1 MPALAARE
9 KAQILEIQIIKTN
22 TFMGSVKVQRQ
33 EILTSRDHQSDPAT
47 HDQTDW
53 TKRRPDQQP
62 IDGMVT
68 FATAELA

>member
-1 MPALAARE
+1 
-9 KAQILEIQIIKTN
+9 
-22 TFMGSVKVQRQ
+22 MGSVKVQRQ
-33 EILTSRDHQSDPAT
+33 EILTSRDHQGDPAT